1 MRSALLTRFC
11 IVKHVKASPLFAQRT
26 KRPIRIL
33 NEANKQVKTKQVNLH
48 CRRIQFTTQ
57 LFKRRRTIGP
67 AQ

>member
-33 NEANKQVKTKQVNLH
+33 NEANKQVKKKKNKSIFIVDVFNLPPNSLKGEE
-48 CRRIQFTTQ
+48 Q
-57 LFKRRRTIGP
+57 
-67 AQ
+67 

>member
-33 NEANKQVKTKQVNLH
+33 NEANKQVKKKQNKSIFIVDVFNLPPNSLNGEE
-48 CRRIQFTTQ
+48 Q
-57 LFKRRRTIGP
+57 
-67 AQ
+67 